1 MDGGSPVEIMMRK
14 PFYDDV
20 GMDDNF
26 LLDGPDV
33 PTPKPLKK
41 TVNIQA
47 DTTDEEAPIEII
59 DDNYETPRALKLKS
73 RNSWSRKVVISTD
86 EEDDAVSDNKARKNG
101 DLEFDTQNSDS
112 LSDLVSELQEM
123 IKKKSH
129 GQKGA
134 GGKKKKRVFRA
145 EVQEARA
152 VSPIKSKV
160 TCL

>member
-1 MDGGSPVEIMMRK
+1 MDGGSPVEIMMWK

-33 PTPKPLKK
+33 PMPKH
-41 TVNIQA
+41 
-47 DTTDEEAPIEII
+47 TTDEEALIEII
-59 DDNYETPRALKLKS
+59 DDNYETPQALKLKS

>member
-1 MDGGSPVEIMMRK
+1 
-14 PFYDDV
+14 
-20 GMDDNF
+20 MDDNF
-26 LLDGPDV
+26 LLDGPNV

-47 DTTDEEAPIEII
+47 DTMDEESQIEII
-59 DDNYETPRALKLKS
+59 DDNYETPQALKLKS
-73 RNSWSRKVVISTD
+73 RNSWSRKVIVITTN
-86 EEDDAVSDNKARKNG
+86 EEDDAVSDNKARKNSN
-101 DLEFDTQNSDS
+101 LEFDMQNSDS
-112 LSDLVSELQEM
+112 LTDSDLVSELQEM

-152 VSPIKSKV
+152 VSSIKSKV
-160 TCL
+160 TCLLHSAEY